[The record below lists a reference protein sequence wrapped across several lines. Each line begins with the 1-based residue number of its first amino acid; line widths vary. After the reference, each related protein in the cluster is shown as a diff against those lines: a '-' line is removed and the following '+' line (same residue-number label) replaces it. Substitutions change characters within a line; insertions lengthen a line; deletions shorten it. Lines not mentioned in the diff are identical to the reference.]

1 MTAKTRKEQIQEM
14 LADEPN
20 DPFLRYGLA
29 MEYISEGDDEQ
40 AVKHFRDLL
49 RVAPE
54 YVAAYQQAGQ
64 TLQRL
69 GRDAEA
75 GELLRLAIQTALK
88 QNNEH
93 AAAEMQE
100 LLVSLG

>member
-1 MTAKTRKEQIQEM
+1 M
-14 LADEPN
+14 LAFCRSGTRSCNLWALARARTGDSPDE
-20 DPFLRYGLA
+20 
-29 MEYISEGDDEQ
+29 
-40 AVKHFRDLL
+40 LL

-75 GELLRLAIQTALK
+75 GELLRLGIQMALK

>member
-14 LADEPN
+14 LVDEPN

-29 MEYISEGDDEQ
+29 MEYIGEGNDEQ

-64 TLQRL
+64 TLHRL
-69 GRDAEA
+69 GQDAEA
-75 GELLRLAIQTALK
+75 GELLRLGIQTALK

-100 LLVSLG
+100 LLASLG

>member
-64 TLQRL
+64 TLHRL

-75 GELLRLAIQTALK
+75 GELLRLGMQTALK

-100 LLVSLG
+100 LLASLG